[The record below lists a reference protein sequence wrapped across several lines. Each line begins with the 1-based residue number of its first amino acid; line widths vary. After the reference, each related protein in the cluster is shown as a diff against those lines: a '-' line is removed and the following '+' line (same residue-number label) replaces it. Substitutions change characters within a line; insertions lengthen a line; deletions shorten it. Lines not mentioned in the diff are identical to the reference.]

1 MSGSQISW
9 VGNSFPFTNGE
20 DGQVGNPD
28 DQQATSSYPANDGS
42 LQQEN
47 HAARKIYNQEHDT
60 KLSTIKQQPN
70 NIHHQHNGRKHS
82 EHDEEDDNPKFKKQ
96 LDEALERGI
105 SFMMVVFGG
114 DEVEAGQVKVKDMVK
129 KEEVVLPREELVAEL
144 VRRGCK
150 VISSG
155 YDSVIPAMKQA
166 DSLPT
171 PPANVEEETA

>member
-1 MSGSQISW
+1 MQQGRSIIKNMIQNYPPSNNSLIIFIINIMEENILSMMKKMVRQAQISAEY
-9 VGNSFPFTNGE
+9 SH
-20 DGQVGNPD
+20 
-28 DQQATSSYPANDGS
+28 
-42 LQQEN
+42 L
-47 HAARKIYNQEHDT
+47 
-60 KLSTIKQQPN
+60 
-70 NIHHQHNGRKHS
+70 
-82 EHDEEDDNPKFKKQ
+82 DNPKFKKQ